1 MTRVLAILLLAISLG
16 ATSASGARSWQ
27 LIRGAN
33 VAVVGQQSAKTL
45 RDVAVEIEQFR
56 MVVGN
61 LFRGAKQPLSMPT
74 LVYLFDDED
83 AMKPFVPLYNG
94 KPAVLGGYC
103 HCGSSDDVNFIVAG
117 LARYSES
124 SAIIFHE
131 YAHLLI
137 HNAARDVPVW
147 LNEGLAEFYSTFVL
161 KDGGR
166 QADIGRTIARHVQ
179 LLRQR
184 VLPVAQLL
192 AVDETSPLYNEGER
206 RSIFYAESWA
216 LTHYLLMER
225 RDGVSVINRYS
236 TAVAAGTPSEKA
248 FVDATGTSPKH
259 MDAELQRYVNRPAL
273 RALTFVLADRI
284 DVDEPERART
294 ISAAEADAR
303 LGDVQMRVGRLN
315 EAAARI
321 EAAAAAGLDVAE
333 AQLALGLLRLR
344 QERKPDAWAPLQ
356 KAATLAPDDF
366 VAQYTY
372 ALTLLRREGESEA
385 QEKALAERAYAAL
398 TRALVV
404 NPQSASA
411 LVWLAYADLVLDVR
425 LPEARDATAR
435 AIALAP
441 GRLDYRIQLAQ
452 IYVRQNE
459 IAEGR
464 RLLADLAQ
472 VKNDEAVSSRAR
484 TLLDRLDEHE
494 RAMTEL
500 RAREAA
506 AREAAAREAAAHEA
520 ALREPVVDARADPA
534 AGTSVSP
541 QLPTPDDSKLPTF
554 KLRKVRTGEERAYG
568 ELVSIECGAN
578 EVRFGLRVGARVLV
592 AVAKRME
599 DVELAVYGND
609 KELAIACGPRLDPDT
624 VYVTWRRADA
634 AQRAAGTALSP
645 SERNARARAPGGGA
659 PGAVIIVGTAV
670 AVEFVPKDYL
680 P

>member
-1 MTRVLAILLLAISLG
+1 MTRVPATLLLAVSLG
-16 ATSASGARSWQ
+16 ASSASGARSWQ

-33 VAVVGQQSAKTL
+33 VVVIGQQSAKAL

-61 LFRGAKQPLSMPT
+61 LFRGARQPLPMPT
-74 LVYLFDDED
+74 VVYLFDDEN

-131 YAHLLI
+131 YAHLLVR
-137 HNAARDVPVW
+137 NAVRDVPVW
-147 LNEGLAEFYSTFVL
+147 LNEGLAEYYSTFAL
-161 KDGGR
+161 KSGGR
-166 QADIGRTIARHVQ
+166 QADIGRAIARHVL
-179 LLRQR
+179 LLREH

-192 AVDETSPLYNEGER
+192 AVDETSALYNEGER

-225 RDGVSVINRYS
+225 PDGASIVNRYL

-248 FVDATGTSPKH
+248 FVDATGVSLKE
-259 MDAELQRYVNRPAL
+259 MDLELRRYVTRPTFRVVAL
-273 RALTFVLADRI
+273 VLADRI

-321 EAAAAAGLDVAE
+321 EAAAAAGADVAQ

-344 QERKPDAWAPLQ
+344 QERKPEAWAPLE
-356 KAATLAPDDF
+356 KAAALAPDDF
-366 VAQYTY
+366 IAQYTY

-385 QEKALAERAYAAL
+385 EEKALAERAHAAL
-398 TRALVV
+398 TRALAVS
-404 NPQSASA
+404 PQSASA
-411 LVWLAYADLVLDVR
+411 LVWLGYADLVLDVR
-425 LPEARDATAR
+425 LPEARDATTR
-435 AIALAP
+435 AMALAP

-472 VKNDEAVSSRAR
+472 VKNNEEVSSRAR

-494 RAMTEL
+494 RAVTEQ

-506 AREAAAREAAAHEA
+506 AREAAAREAAALET
-520 ALREPVVDARADPA
+520 ALREAVADARADPGA
-534 AGTSVSP
+534 VSSTP
-541 QLPTPDDSKLPTF
+541 PRLPTPDDSKLPTF

-568 ELVSIECGAN
+568 ELVSIDCGAN
-578 EVRFGLRVGARVLV
+578 EVRFSLRVGSRVIV
-592 AVAKRME
+592 AVAKRMQ
-599 DVELAVYGND
+599 DVEPAAYGND
-609 KELAIACGPRLDPDT
+609 KELAITCGPRTDPET
-624 VYVTWRRADA
+624 AYLTWRRADA
-634 AQRAAGTALSP
+634 AQRATALSP
-645 SERNARARAPGGGA
+645 SERNARARARGGA
-659 PGAVIIVGTAV
+659 PGAMDIVGTAV
-670 AVEFVPKDYL
+670 AVEFVPRDYL